1 MLRRNGFPV
10 TDHFQV
16 VTASGLIVNANE
28 HTNSDLYYALRGGGN
43 NFGIVTRFDLYTYP
57 QGMMLG
63 GTLTYTIDN
72 SDAILRSLVDFS
84 KNAPSDPNAAL
95 IVAYAYAQGTFLTVA
110 DLEYALPEL
119 RPAIFQDFQDIPH
132 IMDTTAIRS
141 LSNVTIMFN
150 DTNPGGL
157 RETYWTATYKVDYV
171 FLQYLVQ
178 EYQKQALT
186 LINTTNPVADLQP
199 SFVLQIITTDQLA
212 HMSKYGGNALG
223 LTEAEGP
230 LLLLNIAWWWSNP
243 ADDER
248 VLKTAQSIV
257 DNSVAFAKSK
267 GLDNEYLYMN
277 YASQYQSVIPSYGAT
292 NHAKLRAIAE
302 KYDPK
307 GVFQR
312 LSPGYFKL
320 DGAPSQPLR

>member
-1 MLRRNGFPV
+1 M
-10 TDHFQV
+10 
-16 VTASGLIVNANE
+16 TASGLVANANA

-57 QGMMLG
+57 QGLMLG

-95 IVAYAYAQGTFLTVA
+95 IVAYAYAQGQFLTVA
-110 DLEYALPEL
+110 DLEYALPQL
-119 RPAIFQDFQDIPH
+119 RPAIFEDFQDIPH
-132 IMDTTAIRS
+132 IMDTTAIRT
-141 LSNVTIMFN
+141 LPNVTIMFN

-157 RETYWTATYKVDYV
+157 RETYWTATYKVDYS

-178 EYQKQALT
+178 EYQSQANT
-186 LINTTNPVADLQP
+186 LLNTTNPVADLQP
-199 SFVLQIITTDQLA
+199 SFVLQIITTDQIS
-212 HMSKYGGNALG
+212 HMSKNGGNTLG
-223 LTEAEGP
+223 LFESKEP
-230 LLLLNIAWWWSNP
+230 LLLLNIAWWWSNA
-243 ADDER
+243 ADDAR
-248 VLKTAQSIV
+248 VLKAAQNIV
-257 DNSVAFAKSK
+257 DNSVAYAKSK

-277 YASQYQSVIPSYGAT
+277 YASQYQNVIPSYNAT
-292 NHAKLRAIAE
+292 NLAKLKAIAK
-302 KYDPK
+302 KYDPA

-320 DGAPSQPLR
+320 DGAPSQPLKWA